1 MIQTKLFKSK
11 RRYIALN
18 VLIALLIVSAGCS
31 SLLPS
36 GGATPVTAENPSQQG
51 TLTTTSDSRNTTST
65 PTGTTMPANGTD
77 LRGVSIPE
85 NDSGRNTYTGETD
98 GDDPVLNGTHQYYEP
113 ISFTA
118 EAGDRINVTMGSI
131 AHNPELQLQNPNG
144 TTIAID
150 DDSGEGNS
158 ARFETLRLNR
168 TGQYTL
174 VATSA
179 EPNSS
184 FDYTLTVER
193 YVEPNFNGP
202 MSSWDEQSQ
211 YLEFSYDYLTGAQ
224 NLTGGPSGPSN
235 ATTAEE
241 AEGNITAADYWV
253 NTEEDYIVVTYAM
266 EEDATPRERIDIDAA
281 LMNAYY
287 GLYDEYT
294 ESEGAVN
301 ASWVPDRI
309 YHLGYNYDGE
319 LYRTSYLNREWAVEF
334 SEAGGVANSTA
345 QSDYASLYYATLRQ
359 GPAHQNYTA
368 GGTYSTTPDE
378 APVETYENTTIDTA
392 PALSPT
398 YRRGVP

>member
-1 MIQTKLFKSK
+1 
-11 RRYIALN
+11 
-18 VLIALLIVSAGCS
+18 
-31 SLLPS
+31 
-36 GGATPVTAENPSQQG
+36 
-51 TLTTTSDSRNTTST
+51 
-65 PTGTTMPANGTD
+65 MPANGTD
-77 LRGVSIPE
+77 LRSILIPE
-85 NDSGRNTYTGETD
+85 NHSESNTQYGEID
-98 GDDPVLNGTHQYYEP
+98 GDDPILNGTNQYYEP
-113 ISFTA
+113 VMLNA
-118 EAGDRINVTMGSI
+118 EAGDRINVTMSSI
-131 AHNPELQLQNPNG
+131 AHNPELQLRNPNG

-158 ARFETLRLNR
+158 ARFETLRLNH

-193 YVEPNFNGP
+193 YVEPDFQGP
-202 MSSWDEQSQ
+202 MSDWDEKSR
-211 YLEFSYDYLTGAQ
+211 YLEFSYDYLTTAQ
-224 NLTGGPSGPSN
+224 NLSGGVNEPRNS
-235 ATTAEE
+235 ATAEG
-241 AEGNITAADYWV
+241 AEGNLTALGNYTA
-253 NTEEDYIVVTYAM
+253 NTENDYIVIRYAM
-266 EEDATPRERIDIDAA
+266 EEDATPRERIDVDAA